1 MQLIPRLFPSSTRS
15 ITLLL
20 AACGIAALAV
30 APASAQ
36 PRYQEQAVKIV
47 VPWAPGGFTDR
58 LGRMIADKMTRSM
71 GQPVLV
77 DNRPGAS
84 GAIGSEAVARATPDG
99 YLLLITTSDSTV
111 KLIQDRKVDPIG
123 DFAQISLLASQP
135 VYLAGGAANP
145 AKNLGEFIAMA
156 KAKPGQVTYA
166 SSGEGSAVHLAM
178 ELFANAAQ
186 IKLNH
191 IPYKGMGPALTDLL
205 GGRVDAVLLSLQGS
219 TGHFATGRLRP
230 LAITSTTRSPLMPD
244 VPTIAEL
251 GVPNYKLTL
260 WYGLAAPKGTP
271 QAVVEALNKA
281 AREAIA
287 APDMQA
293 NLKEGGTDP
302 IGSSPSELLT
312 FITSEVATWK
322 TLIK

>member
-1 MQLIPRLFPSSTRS
+1 MKLIPPLLPSLIPS

-20 AACGIAALAV
+20 ASCGIAALAV

-36 PRYQEQAVKIV
+36 PRYPEQAVKIV

-58 LGRMIADKMTRSM
+58 LGRMLADKMTKSM

-77 DNRPGAS
+77 DNRAGAS
-84 GAIGSEAVARATPDG
+84 GAIGSEVVARAAPDG
-99 YLLLITTSDSTV
+99 YVLLITTSDSTV

-123 DFAQISLLASQP
+123 DFAQVSLLASQP

-191 IPYKGMGPALTDLL
+191 IPY
-205 GGRVDAVLLSLQGS
+205 
-219 TGHFATGRLRP
+219 
-230 LAITSTTRSPLMPD
+230 
-244 VPTIAEL
+244 
-251 GVPNYKLTL
+251 
-260 WYGLAAPKGTP
+260 
-271 QAVVEALNKA
+271 
-281 AREAIA
+281 
-287 APDMQA
+287 
-293 NLKEGGTDP
+293 
-302 IGSSPSELLT
+302 
-312 FITSEVATWK
+312 
-322 TLIK
+322 

>member
-1 MQLIPRLFPSSTRS
+1 MKDVALITRLLFS
-15 ITLLL
+15 L
-20 AACGIAALAV
+20 GVAALTAT
-30 APASAQ
+30 PASAQ
-36 PRYQEQAVKIV
+36 PRYPEQAVRIV

-58 LGRMIADKMTRSM
+58 LGRMLADKMTRSL

-84 GAIGSEAVARATPDG
+84 GAIGSEAVARAAPDG
-99 YLLLITTSDSTV
+99 YLLLLTTSDSTV
-111 KLIQDRKVDPIG
+111 KLLQDRKFDPLT

-135 VYLAGGAANP
+135 VYLAGGAGMP
-145 AKNLGEFIAMA
+145 TKTLGEFIAMA
-156 KAKPGQVTYA
+156 KAKPGHLTYA

-219 TGHFATGRLRP
+219 SGHFTSGRLRP
-230 LAITSTTRSPLMPD
+230 LAITSTVRSPLMPD
-244 VPTIAEL
+244 VPTIAES

-260 WYGLAAPKGTP
+260 WYALTAPKATP
-271 QAVVEALNKA
+271 QAVVDTLNKA

-287 APDMQA
+287 APDIQT

-302 IGSSPSELLT
+302 IGSSPAELVG
-312 FITSEVATWK
+312 FVTSEVATWR